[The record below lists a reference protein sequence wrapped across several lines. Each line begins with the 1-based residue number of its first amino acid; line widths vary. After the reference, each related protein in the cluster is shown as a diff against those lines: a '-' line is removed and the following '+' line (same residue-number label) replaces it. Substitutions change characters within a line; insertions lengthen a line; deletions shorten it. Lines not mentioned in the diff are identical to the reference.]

1 MVNELTNI
9 TQNLTKSFPN
19 VSSKLAAIP
28 KVTPEVMMIVYLDEL
43 AGRVAEVQ
51 DTLAEVLAEGTLKG
65 VAINISDSPQIIPII
80 ARHISIRNNGPNS
93 VYVNQDKTKPMSG
106 DAPIRINTALS
117 IDFQTSRP
125 RILYF
130 ICATGETA
138 QVDYF
143 TW

>member
-1 MVNELTNI
+1 MANELAKI
-9 TQNLTKSFPN
+9 TQNLTKSFPD

-28 KVTPEVMMIVYLDEL
+28 KVTPEVMMIVYLDEI
-43 AGRVAEVQ
+43 AGRLAELQ
-51 DTLAEVLAEGTLKG
+51 DTLAEVTTEGTLRG
-65 VAINISDSPQIIPII
+65 VALTINDRPQIIPIL
-80 ARHISIRNNGPNS
+80 ARHISVRNNGPNS
-93 VYVNQDKTKPMSG
+93 VYVNQNKTKPGSN
-106 DAPIRINTALS
+106 DAPIRINSSIS

-130 ICATGETA
+130 ICDVSETA